1 MDCAAQDF
9 KTSLNRKGF
18 KEVSSLQQCHFL
30 LFFCPI
36 ISRAG
41 TDIDAAVKHI
51 NQVKA
56 SSFHISVPV
65 IMVVLH
71 HTFDPEKL
79 ILDSNNVIVSEYISA
94 VDCLFNDNGLLNG
107 CQKNKNAIDKII
119 ADLKSKNWTLYHC
132 LNNQYAENVHLIP
145 DRPVP
150 DQRRTIHF
158 FGHDVPTTL
167 IIICVSVFVLLILLI
182 VLLPILLK

>member
-1 MDCAAQDF
+1 MDRAAYDF
-9 KTSLNRKGF
+9 KKSLNRKGF

-51 NQVKA
+51 NQLKA

-79 ILDSNNVIVSEYISA
+79 ILDSNNVIASEYISA
-94 VDCLFNDNGLLNG
+94 VDCLFDDNGLLAG
-107 CQKNKNAIDKII
+107 CQKNTNAINTI
-119 ADLKSKNWTLYHC
+119 ARDSELKNWTLYHC
-132 LNNQYAENVHLIP
+132 LRDQYGENEHLIHE
-145 DRPVP
+145 RPVLVL
-150 DQRRTIHF
+150 RRTIHV
-158 FGHDVPTTL
+158 FGHDVP
-167 IIICVSVFVLLILLI
+167 IITFFAIVVVLVLI
-182 VLLPILLK
+182 VLIILLLSFL